1 MAARTPRG
9 LSKQLSGLFSR
20 PDSTRRESRS
30 LISRSA
36 SLSSLP
42 SPAAPPGPPPSDGE
56 FIDVLNTIGVPEATQ
71 AEMLQYSDAKKRE
84 IMGQYA
90 FHRTATATAE
100 LENAR
105 AWVGVLRRG
114 ASAAELSELAVV
126 LSGAHVPH
134 IKAWE
139 EAGGIGAVARILV
152 HLTARARRT
161 DDEWDRLS
169 RALDCLGALSRT
181 KSGLE
186 ALIDEPWSARA
197 LACGEGSLLMSERVG
212 PLSTA
217 IGLLS
222 AMAVYSAI
230 GHNRVRAAVADLSA
244 SLFSNGGGASSNG
257 GGALRALVEQLR
269 PPRRPAQQYALQLV
283 NALVSGPDDI
293 GVRVQVIPRH
303 MARRM
308 PCC

>member
-9 LSKQLSGLFSR
+9 LSKQLSGLSGLFSR

-36 SLSSLP
+36 SLTSLP
-42 SPAAPPGPPPSDGE
+42 APAAPPGPPPSDRE

-90 FHRTATATAE
+90 AHRTAAATAE

-139 EAGGIGAVARILV
+139 EAGGISATARILV

-161 DDEWDRLS
+161 EDEWDRLA
-169 RALDCLGALSRT
+169 RALDCLGALART

-197 LACGEGSLLMSERVG
+197 LACGEGSLLMCERIG

-222 AMAVYSAI
+222 AMAVYSAV

-244 SLFSNGGGASSNG
+244 SRFSNGGGARNG
-257 GGALRALVEQLR
+257 GGALRALVELLR

-293 GVRVQVIPRH
+293 GVRVQVTPHRL
-303 MARRM
+303 M
-308 PCC
+308 PC

>member
-1 MAARTPRG
+1 M
-9 LSKQLSGLFSR
+9 
-20 PDSTRRESRS
+20 
-30 LISRSA
+30 
-36 SLSSLP
+36 
-42 SPAAPPGPPPSDGE
+42 
-56 FIDVLNTIGVPEATQ
+56 
-71 AEMLQYSDAKKRE
+71 
-84 IMGQYA
+84 
-90 FHRTATATAE
+90 
-100 LENAR
+100 
-105 AWVGVLRRG
+105 
-114 ASAAELSELAVV
+114 
-126 LSGAHVPH
+126 
-134 IKAWE
+134 
-139 EAGGIGAVARILV
+139 ARILV

-212 PLSTA
+212 PLSAA

-244 SLFSNGGGASSNG
+244 SLFGNGGGASSNG

-293 GVRVQVIPRH
+293 GVRVQVPRA
-303 MARRM
+303 MTTRRM
-308 PCC
+308 PCCLRSRANTSPCRYRLVPVLDACIPIFCRCATSSRRLISSRSRARFRRISATRSTSN